1 VLISPDHRISLS
13 NQYSVAVAPELEA
26 VFIGDAAASPAFD
39 AATDAIAAAAQL
51 GFESGEGDLSLT
63 DLPLAFSSTASFA
76 AAFPGDDGWLAR
88 GVRDY
93 FNAGGQRAWV
103 IRVVVDP
110 NDPLRAYM
118 RPNPTAIANLPLTG
132 VEIAMQVPSAGLLLM
147 PDLEYLCLASV
158 SPPAPSVPAV
168 PPAPPGFRPVADF
181 VAPPPAA
188 NVPPVP
194 LPVAVLPNNV
204 LTRVSTTLQAAR
216 PDMLCLF
223 ALPAGTDQT
232 LSVPALV
239 TRVATYLYGNAG
251 TGADLTQVQ
260 AFAPLLRD
268 PSGAIASP
276 SGMIAG
282 VLSASAQTDG
292 VWRPVAG
299 RTLPLGGTPLRRI
312 ESNALDGLRKSGVAT
327 LRFAPGGT
335 VLDDD
340 ILACSSTRPG
350 SAARRSAGT
359 RRLMG
364 WLVRNLKRFGEQL
377 VFENVLDNGIVELI
391 LMDLFST
398 LQKRGALNGRQ
409 VADAV
414 TITRRAAADAAVAF
428 DIAIDAAPAV
438 ETIQLRF
445 LDGTLT
451 ATLGAAA

>member
-1 VLISPDHRISLS
+1 MLISPDHRVSLS
-13 NQYSVAVAPELEA
+13 DQYSVATVPELEA
-26 VFIGDAAASPAFD
+26 VFIGDAAGSPAFG
-39 AATDAIAAAAQL
+39 AATGAIAAAAQL
-51 GFESGEGDLSLT
+51 GFEPEPDDLSLT
-63 DLPLAFSSTASFA
+63 NLPLAFSSVASFA

-118 RPNPTAIANLPLTG
+118 RPNPATIANLPLTG

-158 SPPAPSVPAV
+158 SPAAPAVPSV
-168 PPAPPGFRPVADF
+168 PPAPPGFRPAADF
-181 VAPPPAA
+181 VAPPPSS
-188 NVPPVP
+188 NLPPVPPV
-194 LPVAVLPNNV
+194 VAVLPNNV
-204 LTRVSTTLQAAR
+204 LTRASATLQVAR

-223 ALPAGTDQT
+223 ALPAGADQT
-232 LSVPALV
+232 LSLPALV
-239 TRVATYLYGNAG
+239 TRVAAYLYGNAG
-251 TGADLTQVQ
+251 TGPDLAQVQ

-292 VWRPVAG
+292 VWRSIAG
-299 RTLPLGGTPLRRI
+299 RALPFGGTPLRRI

-327 LRFAPGGT
+327 LRFAPGGM

-350 SAARRSAGT
+350 SAVRRAAGT

-364 WLVRNLKRFGEQL
+364 WLVRNLRRFGEQL
-377 VFENVLDNGIVELI
+377 IFENVLDNGIVELI

-414 TITRRAAADAAVAF
+414 TITRRAAADTAVAF
-428 DIAIDAAPAV
+428 DIAIDTTLAV

-451 ATLGAAA
+451 ATLGTAA

>member
-1 VLISPDHRISLS
+1 
-13 NQYSVAVAPELEA
+13 
-26 VFIGDAAASPAFD
+26 
-39 AATDAIAAAAQL
+39 
-51 GFESGEGDLSLT
+51 
-63 DLPLAFSSTASFA
+63 
-76 AAFPGDDGWLAR
+76 
-88 GVRDY
+88 
-93 FNAGGQRAWV
+93 
-103 IRVVVDP
+103 
-110 NDPLRAYM
+110 M
-118 RPNPTAIANLPLTG
+118 
-132 VEIAMQVPSAGLLLM
+132 PS
-147 PDLEYLCLASV
+147 
-158 SPPAPSVPAV
+158 V
-168 PPAPPGFRPVADF
+168 PPAPPAFRPAADF

-188 NVPPVP
+188 NLPPV
-194 LPVAVLPNNV
+194 LPAVPVLPNNV
-204 LTRVSTTLQAAR
+204 LTRVSATLQAAR

-223 ALPAGTDQT
+223 ALPAGADQT
-232 LSVPALV
+232 LSVPAWSARCGLSLWQC
-239 TRVATYLYGNAG
+239 RLPAP
-251 TGADLTQVQ
+251 DLTQVQ

-292 VWRPVAG
+292 VWRSIAG

-312 ESNALDGLRKSGVAT
+312 ESNALDGLRKIGVAT

-364 WLVRNLKRFGEQL
+364 WLLRNLERFGEQL

-391 LMDLFST
+391 LMDLFGT

-414 TITRRAAADAAVAF
+414 TITRRAAADTAVAF
-428 DIAIDAAPAV
+428 DIAIDTALAL

-451 ATLGAAA
+451 ATLGTRGMTTGPFVAFRFQVSLTGSNLPAGSVRHRSAAAASARRPAWKPR

>member
-1 VLISPDHRISLS
+1 V
-13 NQYSVAVAPELEA
+13 
-26 VFIGDAAASPAFD
+26 
-39 AATDAIAAAAQL
+39 
-51 GFESGEGDLSLT
+51 
-63 DLPLAFSSTASFA
+63 
-76 AAFPGDDGWLAR
+76 
-88 GVRDY
+88 
-93 FNAGGQRAWV
+93 
-103 IRVVVDP
+103 P
-110 NDPLRAYM
+110 N
-118 RPNPTAIANLPLTG
+118 
-132 VEIAMQVPSAGLLLM
+132 AGLLLM

-158 SPPAPSVPAV
+158 SPPTPSVPTV
-168 PPAPPGFRPVADF
+168 PPAPTGFRPVADF
-181 VAPPPAA
+181 IAPPPAA
-188 NVPPVP
+188 NLLPPPSAVP
-194 LPVAVLPNNV
+194 VLPNNV
-204 LTRVSTTLQAAR
+204 LTRVSATLQASR

-223 ALPAGTDQT
+223 ALPAGADQT

-239 TRVATYLYGNAG
+239 TRVAAYLYGSAG

-282 VLSASAQTDG
+282 VLSASAKTDG
-292 VWRPVAG
+292 AWRSIAG
-299 RTLPLGGTPLRRI
+299 RTLPLGGTPLRRV
-312 ESNALDGLRKSGVAT
+312 ESNALDGLRQIGVAT

-364 WLVRNLKRFGEQL
+364 WLLRNLRRFGEQL

-391 LMDLFST
+391 LTDLFST

-428 DIAIDAAPAV
+428 DIAIDAALAV

>member
-1 VLISPDHRISLS
+1 MLISPDHRVSLS
-13 NQYSVAVAPELEA
+13 DQYSVATAPELEA
-26 VFIGDAAASPAFD
+26 VFIGNAAASPAFG
-39 AATDAIAAAAQL
+39 AAAAAIAAAAQL
-51 GFESGEGDLSLT
+51 GFESLPDNLCLT
-63 DLPLAFSSTASFA
+63 NLPLAFSSADSFA
-76 AAFPGDDGWLAR
+76 AAFPNDNGWLAR

-118 RPNPTAIANLPLTG
+118 RPNPSAIANLPLTG

-158 SPPAPSVPAV
+158 SPATPSVPSV
-168 PPAPPGFRPVADF
+168 PPAPPSFRPVADF

-194 LPVAVLPNNV
+194 PVVAVLPNSV
-204 LTRVSTTLQAAR
+204 LTRVSATLHASR

-223 ALPAGTDQT
+223 ALPAGADQT

-239 TRVATYLYGNAG
+239 GRVSAYLYGDAG
-251 TGADLTQVQ
+251 IGPDLPQVQ

-276 SGMIAG
+276 SGMVAG

-292 VWRPVAG
+292 VWRSIAG

-312 ESNALDGLRKSGVAT
+312 ESNALDELRKSGVAT

-340 ILACSSTRPG
+340 ILACSSTLPG
-350 SAARRSAGT
+350 GAARRSAGT

-364 WLVRNLKRFGEQL
+364 WLLRNLRRFGEQL
-377 VFENVLDNGIVELI
+377 VFENILDNGIVELI
-391 LMDLFST
+391 LTDLFVT

-414 TITRRAAADAAVAF
+414 MITRHAAADAAVAF
-428 DIAIDAAPAV
+428 DIAIDTALAV

-451 ATLGAAA
+451 ATLGTAT